1 MHSWGSPTRSIAIT
15 TAYLNSS
22 DRHAG
27 WSNRDTWAAHLWLS
41 NDEPLYNEV
50 MKAMRLG
57 LKKCNT
63 KEQAITLLASKL
75 ASIIRR
81 NQYAKKDV
89 LDGRATSSITS
100 VNWGEIAEAF
110 INSEKPRVKL
120 ANI

>member
-1 MHSWGSPTRSIAIT
+1 MT

-50 MKAMRLG
+50 TKAIRLG
-57 LKKCNT
+57 AKSCRT
-63 KEQAITLLASKL
+63 KETAIAQLAGKL
-75 ASIIRR
+75 SGILRR
-81 NQYAKKDV
+81 NKFATEDV
-89 LDGRATSSITS
+89 LNGRSTTSITS

-120 ANI
+120 TNI